1 MSHRVLGIELSR
13 GITASNLWA
22 YLFAVFISSAYAG
35 ALAVLQPGLLQ
46 VIGIPFEEQGQLT
59 GNLAA
64 MQEVLF
70 IVLLGVVGTVSD
82 RIGRKTVYVFG
93 LATTALGFVLYPLAT
108 SIPELVAYRLVVA
121 IGSAAMVGMMVT
133 VIADYS
139 TNRTRGKANGVQGM
153 VATLG
158 AFIPPALGALPSRFV
173 DSGFTE
179 AAAQQATFAVAA
191 SLGAAAALIALIGLA
206 PKATQAVQ
214 SARESMGKM
223 LVEGAKAAR
232 DPGVAL
238 SYGAAF
244 ISRGDLAVTG
254 AFVGLWLVQH
264 GMRVE
269 NMAPSEAMAN
279 LVVPAVLVVV
289 AGAFV
294 GALLMG
300 HLADRI
306 SRAAAIPVAAGL
318 AAVVYM
324 SMVFVDDPSATWV
337 KGILFVMGI
346 AEISAFVSSQ
356 ALVGQQA
363 EPSRRGAVLGFFG
376 VAGAFGILVG
386 ATGGG
391 YVFGAIGPSFPFV
404 IFGALNLVVFI
415 WALMVFR
422 RIQVPEWAGEG
433 PQSTD
438 SERTFGDGSYTTGG

>member
-1 MSHRVLGIELSR
+1 MSRNVLGIELSR
-13 GITASNLWA
+13 GITAGNLWV

-70 IVLLGVVGTVSD
+70 IVLLGLVGAVSD
-82 RIGRKTVYVFG
+82 RVGRKAVYVFG
-93 LATTALGFVLYPLAT
+93 LATTALGFVLYPLAS
-108 SIPELVAYRLVVA
+108 SIPELVAYRLIVA
-121 IGSAAMVGMMVT
+121 VGSAAMVGMMVT

-139 TNRTRGKANGVQGM
+139 TNKTRGKANGVQGM
-153 VATLG
+153 VATFG
-158 AFIPPALGALPSRFV
+158 AFVPPMLGALPAHFV
-173 DSGFTE
+173 ESGFSE
-179 AAAQQATFAVAA
+179 AAAQQATFAIAG
-191 SLGAAAALIALIGLA
+191 SLGAAAAIVALIGLA
-206 PKATQAVQ
+206 PKATQVVH
-214 SARESMGKM
+214 SARESLSRM
-223 LVEGAKAAR
+223 LIEGAKGAR

-264 GMRVE
+264 GMRVDG
-269 NMAPSEAMAN
+269 MAPSEALAS
-279 LVVPAVLVVV
+279 LVVPAVLVIVT
-289 AGAFV
+289 GALI

-300 HLADRI
+300 ILADRI

-318 AAVVYM
+318 AAAVYM
-324 SMVFVDDPSATWV
+324 SMYFVDDPTAGWV
-337 KGILFVMGI
+337 KGVLFVMGI

-363 EPSRRGAVLGFFG
+363 EPSRRGAVMGFFG
-376 VAGAFGILVG
+376 VAGAFGILIG
-386 ATGGG
+386 TTGGG
-391 YVFGAIGPSFPFV
+391 YVFSAIGPSSPFV

-415 WALMVFR
+415 WALLVFR
-422 RIQVPEWAGEG
+422 RIKVPAWAD
-433 PQSTD
+433 STD
-438 SERTFGDGSYTTGG
+438 QMAASDSTT